1 MRRVWC
7 TRRESRLTDS
17 KTEPSSLSRHPSSE
31 RTNTNCRLN
40 LQTEKDVKEP
50 NLAPARGVICAQGVR
65 RETCSKRINTKFA
78 SSRSCTDKYIQN
90 YVKIPILESI
100 LEKTVGYVLSES
112 KHLRKKSVSI
122 IILDALSLKVTATNL
137 LELSVSLM
145 LIQENERKKITYCS

>member
-17 KTEPSSLSRHPSSE
+17 KTEPSSPSRHPASE
-31 RTNTNCRLN
+31 RTNTKCRLN

-50 NLAPARGVICAQGVR
+50 NLAPARGVICAFVP
-65 RETCSKRINTKFA
+65 KFA
-78 SSRSCTDKYIQN
+78 SSRSCTDKHIQN